1 MKPKER
7 KRIAKPE
14 NIAGHG
20 FKNKKFLPSE
30 SDKPREGIGGCAPNP
45 RNESEASTSIAA
57 ESNKLDW
64 TNITDIKFG
73 KTWKKII
80 LKSDAP
86 IEIALSTYSVSQITR
101 AGPRINLENIGV

>member
-1 MKPKER
+1 MNPNDKNN
-7 KRIAKPE
+7 IAKPE
-14 NIAGHG
+14 KTAGHG
-20 FKNKKFLPSE
+20 DNSKKFLPSE

-73 KTWKKII
+73 KTWKKLSLNQRRQ
-80 LKSDAP
+80 LK
-86 IEIALSTYSVSQITR
+86 
-101 AGPRINLENIGV
+101 